1 MKKMLYVASTFIH
14 LKHFHLDYLGYFT
27 RQGWEVQVLASGDPD
42 LVPGVYR
49 KIVLPFEK
57 KMSSPKNFSTALKIA
72 RLIRQ
77 ERYDAIQVH
86 TSLAAF
92 FTRLGIQLSGYR
104 PQLVSNTVH
113 GYLFDDQSPALKR
126 IVMLGAE
133 KWMKPVTDLLMVM
146 NQEDL
151 EIARNN
157 RLSRGRVIQIH
168 GMGLELSRFPER
180 REEESARL
188 RQEAGIVPEELVLLY
203 PAEFSKRKNQIFLLE
218 GVRKLRE
225 DGVPLRLILPGEGG
239 LLEECREQARQ
250 WGLEGQVEFPGY
262 TRELPRYLQMA
273 DLAVSSSRIE
283 GLPFNL
289 MEAMAA
295 GLPLAATR
303 IKGHTDLIEQG
314 RNGFLFDFGDLDG
327 FCTAVR
333 HLYEDPGLR
342 RRMGRENRER
352 IQAYSLEQV
361 LPEVVAAW
369 EEAWHEKEGVG
380 C

>member
-1 MKKMLYVASTFIH
+1 M
-14 LKHFHLDYLGYFT
+14 
-27 RQGWEVQVLASGDPD
+27 
-42 LVPGVYR
+42 
-49 KIVLPFEK
+49 
-57 KMSSPKNFSTALKIA
+57 
-72 RLIRQ
+72 
-77 ERYDAIQVH
+77 
-86 TSLAAF
+86 
-92 FTRLGIQLSGYR
+92 
-104 PQLVSNTVH
+104 
-113 GYLFDDQSPALKR
+113 
-126 IVMLGAE
+126 
-133 KWMKPVTDLLMVM
+133 
-146 NQEDL
+146 
-151 EIARNN
+151 
-157 RLSRGRVIQIH
+157 
-168 GMGLELSRFPER
+168 
-180 REEESARL
+180 
-188 RQEAGIVPEELVLLY
+188 
-203 PAEFSKRKNQIFLLE
+203 
-218 GVRKLRE
+218 
-225 DGVPLRLILPGEGG
+225 
-239 LLEECREQARQ
+239 
-250 WGLEGQVEFPGY
+250 EFPGY

-303 IKGHTDLIEQG
+303 IKGHTDLIEPG
-314 RNGFLFDFGDLDG
+314 KNGFLFDFGDLDG